1 MGPVGARGGRGRELC
16 KGSKFWSSPKC
27 LPAFTDVNE
36 GAPSAEICSGHK
48 HRIHYDLLQKGGPG
62 RSMCPGSLGIKP
74 RSQYTRPYTHA
85 CAQTHYMCIHRPTYV
100 YTQMHVYTPR
110 QNPTCELINMDVR
123 THTWLHTHTAALL
136 HHMCRD
142 TRLLHTLSMHT
153 HRHRGC

>member
-1 MGPVGARGGRGRELC
+1 MGPRGARGGRSRELC

-48 HRIHYDLLQKGGPG
+48 HRIRYDLLQKGGPG
-62 RSMCPGSLGIKP
+62 RLMCPGRLGIKP

-110 QNPTCELINMDVR
+110 QNPTCELITWTYGHTRGFIHTQLPCCITCVGTHAYCTHSAC
-123 THTWLHTHTAALL
+123 THT
-136 HHMCRD
+136 D
-142 TRLLHTLSMHT
+142 T
-153 HRHRGC
+153 GF